1 MGISIKGVGNIMK
14 IEGIYQSPIGSVVV
28 LSEAPVMATP
38 GDFLKIG
45 DFVYKIRNFGFGDR
59 QSVLLD
65 QKIDDGLSGLQAE
78 ILTTNKLISSTF

>member
-1 MGISIKGVGNIMK
+1 MK

-28 LSEAPVMATP
+28 LSETPLMATP

-65 QKIDDGLSGLQAE
+65 KKSDESLSGLEVE
-78 ILTTNKLISSTF
+78 ILTSNKLTTSTF

>member
-1 MGISIKGVGNIMK
+1 MK

-28 LSEAPVMATP
+28 LSEAPLMATP

-45 DFVYKIRNFGFGDR
+45 DFVYKIRNFGFGDK

-65 QKIDDGLSGLQAE
+65 KKIDDALSGLEVE
-78 ILTTNKLISSTF
+78 ILTPNKLTTSAF

>member
-1 MGISIKGVGNIMK
+1 MK
-14 IEGIYQSPIGSVVV
+14 IEGIYQSLIGSVVV
-28 LSEAPVMATP
+28 LSETPLMATP

-65 QKIDDGLSGLQAE
+65 KKIDESLSGLEVE
-78 ILTTNKLISSTF
+78 ILTSNKLTTSTF

>member
-1 MGISIKGVGNIMK
+1 MEISIKGVGNIMR

-28 LSEAPVMATP
+28 LSETPLMATP

-65 QKIDDGLSGLQAE
+65 KKIDESLSGLEVE
-78 ILTTNKLISSTF
+78 ILTSNKLTTSTF

>member
-1 MGISIKGVGNIMK
+1 MK

-28 LSEAPVMATP
+28 LSEAPLMATP

-65 QKIDDGLSGLQAE
+65 KKIDDSLSGVEAE
-78 ILTTNKLISSTF
+78 VLTSNKLTTSTF

>member
-1 MGISIKGVGNIMK
+1 MK

-28 LSEAPVMATP
+28 LSETPLMATP

-65 QKIDDGLSGLQAE
+65 KKIDESLSGLEVE
-78 ILTTNKLISSTF
+78 ILTSNKLTTSTF

>member
-1 MGISIKGVGNIMK
+1 MK

-28 LSEAPVMATP
+28 LSEAPLMATP

-65 QKIDDGLSGLQAE
+65 KKIDDSLSGLEAE
-78 ILTTNKLISSTF
+78 VLTSNKLTTGTF

>member
-1 MGISIKGVGNIMK
+1 MK

-28 LSEAPVMATP
+28 LSEAPLMATP

-45 DFVYKIRNFGFGDR
+45 DFVYKIRNFCFGDR

-65 QKIDDGLSGLQAE
+65 KMIDDSLSGFEAE
-78 ILTTNKLISSTF
+78 VLTSNKLTTSTF

>member
-1 MGISIKGVGNIMK
+1 MK

-28 LSEAPVMATP
+28 LSETPLMATP
-38 GDFLKIG
+38 GNFLKIG

-65 QKIDDGLSGLQAE
+65 KKIDESLSGLE
-78 ILTTNKLISSTF
+78 VEVLTSNKLTTSTF

>member
-1 MGISIKGVGNIMK
+1 MR

-28 LSEAPVMATP
+28 LSEAPLMATP

-45 DFVYKIRNFGFGDR
+45 NFVYKIRNFGFGDR

-65 QKIDDGLSGLQAE
+65 KKIDESLSGLEVE
-78 ILTTNKLISSTF
+78 ILTSNKLTTSTF

>member
-1 MGISIKGVGNIMK
+1 MK

-28 LSEAPVMATP
+28 LSETPLMATP

-65 QKIDDGLSGLQAE
+65 KKIDESLSGLEVE
-78 ILTTNKLISSTF
+78 ILTSNKLTTSTL

>member
-1 MGISIKGVGNIMK
+1 MK

-28 LSEAPVMATP
+28 LSETPLMATP

-45 DFVYKIRNFGFGDR
+45 DLVYKIRNFGFGDR

-65 QKIDDGLSGLQAE
+65 KKIDESLSGLEVE
-78 ILTTNKLISSTF
+78 ILTSNKLTTSTF

>member
-1 MGISIKGVGNIMK
+1 MK
-14 IEGIYQSPIGSVVV
+14 IEGIYQSPIGSIVV
-28 LSEAPVMATP
+28 LSEEPLMATP

-65 QKIDDGLSGLQAE
+65 KKIDDSLSGFEAE
-78 ILTTNKLISSTF
+78 VLTSNKLTTSTF

>member
-1 MGISIKGVGNIMK
+1 MK

-28 LSEAPVMATP
+28 LSEAPLMATP

-65 QKIDDGLSGLQAE
+65 KKIDDSLSGFEAE
-78 ILTTNKLISSTF
+78 VLTSNKLTTSTF

>member
-1 MGISIKGVGNIMK
+1 MK

-28 LSEAPVMATP
+28 LSEAPLMATP
-38 GDFLKIG
+38 DDFLKIG

-65 QKIDDGLSGLQAE
+65 KKIDDSLSGFEAE
-78 ILTTNKLISSTF
+78 VLTSNKLTTSTF

>member
-1 MGISIKGVGNIMK
+1 MK

-28 LSEAPVMATP
+28 LSEAPLMATP

-45 DFVYKIRNFGFGDR
+45 NFVYKIRNFGFGDK

-65 QKIDDGLSGLQAE
+65 KKIDDGLSGLQAE
-78 ILTTNKLISSTF
+78 ILTTNKLTSSTF

>member
-1 MGISIKGVGNIMK
+1 MK

-28 LSEAPVMATP
+28 LSETPLMATP

-65 QKIDDGLSGLQAE
+65 KKIDESLSGLE
-78 ILTTNKLISSTF
+78 VEMITSNKLTTSTF

>member
-1 MGISIKGVGNIMK
+1 MK

-28 LSEAPVMATP
+28 LSETPLMATP

-45 DFVYKIRNFGFGDR
+45 DFVYKSRNFGFGDR

-65 QKIDDGLSGLQAE
+65 KKIDESLSGLEVE
-78 ILTTNKLISSTF
+78 ILTSNKLTTSTF

>member
-1 MGISIKGVGNIMK
+1 MK

-28 LSEAPVMATP
+28 LSETPLMVTP

-65 QKIDDGLSGLQAE
+65 KKIDESLSGLEVE
-78 ILTTNKLISSTF
+78 ILTSNKLTTSTF

>member
-1 MGISIKGVGNIMK
+1 MK

-28 LSEAPVMATP
+28 LSEAPLMATP

-45 DFVYKIRNFGFGDR
+45 NFVYKIRNFGFGDR

-65 QKIDDGLSGLQAE
+65 KKIDESLSGLEVE
-78 ILTTNKLISSTF
+78 ILTSNKLTTSTF

>member
-1 MGISIKGVGNIMK
+1 MK

-28 LSEAPVMATP
+28 LSEAPLMATP

-65 QKIDDGLSGLQAE
+65 KMIDDSLSGFEAE
-78 ILTTNKLISSTF
+78 VLTSNKLTTSTF

>member
-1 MGISIKGVGNIMK
+1 MK

-28 LSEAPVMATP
+28 LSEAPLMAIP

-59 QSVLLD
+59 KSVLLD
-65 QKIDDGLSGLQAE
+65 KKIDDSLSGLEAE
-78 ILTTNKLISSTF
+78 VLTSNKLTTSTF

>member
-1 MGISIKGVGNIMK
+1 MK

-28 LSEAPVMATP
+28 LSETPLMATP
-38 GDFLKIG
+38 GNFLKIG

-65 QKIDDGLSGLQAE
+65 KKIDESLSGLEVE
-78 ILTTNKLISSTF
+78 ILTSNKLTTSTF

>member
-1 MGISIKGVGNIMK
+1 MR

-28 LSEAPVMATP
+28 LSETPLMATP

-65 QKIDDGLSGLQAE
+65 KKIDESLSGLEVE
-78 ILTTNKLISSTF
+78 ILTSNKLTTSTF